1 MEKVKLT
8 QEQANIISS
17 IGLDE
22 LGEWFYKDERTNT
35 DMYAALKDFTMEEI
49 AKAKIEGYEVEPEFK
64 VGDWVITGAFGESHR
79 GRALKIRRISK
90 NYKITGISYCYFEN
104 TDELHYNCYLEDIDR
119 QATPEEIAKEK
130 QRIWW
135 AKHDRGVWE
144 LREGDALKADDGDYL
159 VEVCEVFDSCNVRLT
174 GGITH
179 VKVSELK
186 EGYRVICFA
195 EDRKDLGDD

>member
-8 QEQANIISS
+8 QEQADAIERLLEKGSRDEILDTHFNIDSWQYPENRCLNGMEAS
-17 IGLDE
+17 HLA
-22 LGEWFYKDERTNT
+22 R
-35 DMYAALKDFTMEEI
+35 ALYI
-49 AKAKIEGYEVEPEFK
+49 GYEVEPKFK
-64 VGDWVITGAFGESHR
+64 VRDWVYN
-79 GRALKIRRISK
+79 K
-90 NYKITGISYCYFEN
+90 NADVF
-104 TDELHYNCYLEDIDR
+104 LQIDDKDMATR
-119 QATPEEIAKEK
+119 YSEFPSIYRHATPEEIAKEK

-174 GGITH
+174 GGVVH
-179 VKVSELK
+179 VKISELK